1 MHAFSPTLEQINAL
15 PEKLTL
21 NKRWWIIVAIL
32 TTRYRDIPWEEA
44 RKCQPTGIQDT
55 DAAKW
60 NRLRGKTIRVI
71 TPPDGKPSP
80 HIVCNGPYYRVA
92 DLNAAVGDV
101 VCPHIAEIVD

>member
-1 MHAFSPTLEQINAL
+1 MRSVQGKAAEV
-15 PEKLTL
+15 EV
-21 NKRWWIIVAIL
+21 IVAIL